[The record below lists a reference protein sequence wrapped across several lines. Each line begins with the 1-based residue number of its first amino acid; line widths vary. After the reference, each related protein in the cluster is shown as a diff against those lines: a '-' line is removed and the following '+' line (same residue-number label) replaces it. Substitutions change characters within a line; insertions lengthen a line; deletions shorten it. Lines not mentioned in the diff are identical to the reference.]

1 MEMDQISLQ
10 TLDRASIDIR
20 RTLLHLSRSLGL
32 LIPLLL
38 RAKAHTLAHTK
49 GHDSTLRLSFIPA
62 APSPPRLSHTS
73 FLSTLCSRL
82 TSASPPPLQ
91 NSPVTGRIHQV
102 SAKYRNPLLSLS
114 ATFLLVSPY
123 TFVPYVRNDHANGS
137 ILRMGERG
145 MDGWISLRIQD
156 EPKFFFFLSN
166 RLIFSLFR
174 SNCKKQGLS
183 VIQKGTMKFPHL
195 SKFPLIPPFGSGPR
209 IFRFSP
215 RPENYWVT
223 KPRKPQFQDSTEWAI
238 HLNAITRV
246 GRVKRISVKD

>member
-62 APSPPRLSHTS
+62 APSPARLSHTS

-82 TSASPPPLQ
+82 TSTSPPPLRSKIHR
-91 NSPVTGRIHQV
+91 SPVESIRYPQNIAIHF
-102 SAKYRNPLLSLS
+102 SLS
-114 ATFLLVSPY
+114 RSPTFLLVSPY

-137 ILRMGERG
+137 ILRMGEG
-145 MDGWISLRIQD
+145 WMDGWVSGLRPSNSRRTQV
-156 EPKFFFFLSN
+156 FFFFLQ
-166 RLIFSLFR
+166 R
-174 SNCKKQGLS
+174 
-183 VIQKGTMKFPHL
+183 IQ
-195 SKFPLIPPFGSGPR
+195 
-209 IFRFSP
+209 
-215 RPENYWVT
+215 
-223 KPRKPQFQDSTEWAI
+223 
-238 HLNAITRV
+238 
-246 GRVKRISVKD
+246 

>member
-114 ATFLLVSPY
+114 LSATFLLVSPY

-145 MDGWISLRIQD
+145 MDGWISSPSRRTQVFFSQISRSFYFFDRIVRNTTGIIRDSERGDENSPFVEISINSPIWLRTANIS
-156 EPKFFFFLSN
+156 FFASAGELLGHETAKTAIS
-166 RLIFSLFR
+166 RLDRMGDTLERDYASW
-174 SNCKKQGLS
+174 
-183 VIQKGTMKFPHL
+183 
-195 SKFPLIPPFGSGPR
+195 PR
-209 IFRFSP
+209 
-215 RPENYWVT
+215 
-223 KPRKPQFQDSTEWAI
+223 
-238 HLNAITRV
+238 
-246 GRVKRISVKD
+246 

>member
-114 ATFLLVSPY
+114 LSLSLSLLRFCSFLRTLSFRTCV
-123 TFVPYVRNDHANGS
+123 T
-137 ILRMGERG
+137 ITRMEAFYEWGREG
-145 MDGWISLRIQD
+145 WMDGSLALRIQG
-156 EPKFFFFLSN
+156 EPKFFFLKSVDLFT
-166 RLIFSLFR
+166 FSIE
-174 SNCKKQGLS
+174 S
-183 VIQKGTMKFPHL
+183 
-195 SKFPLIPPFGSGPR
+195 
-209 IFRFSP
+209 
-215 RPENYWVT
+215 
-223 KPRKPQFQDSTEWAI
+223 
-238 HLNAITRV
+238 
-246 GRVKRISVKD
+246 